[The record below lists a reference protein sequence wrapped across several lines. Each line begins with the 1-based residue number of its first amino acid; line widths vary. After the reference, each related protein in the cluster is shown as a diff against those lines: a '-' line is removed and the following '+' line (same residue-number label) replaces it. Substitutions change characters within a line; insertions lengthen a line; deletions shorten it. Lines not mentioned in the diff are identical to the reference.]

1 MFKNALIYRIDHW
14 NPPAP
19 GVIEERLAGQRFVAC
34 AASQPESTGWVEPRG
49 QAHGALLELV
59 GGQAILQQCV
69 ERKPVPASTVKGLL
83 EERLQQIER
92 DTGRRPRGKGLR
104 ELKEAIVHELLP
116 RAFAKRSN
124 TLVWLDAK
132 AGLLLVDAASMK
144 KADAPVTRLLE
155 LFGGGMRLAPLQTQ
169 LSPATAMAQ
178 WLATRDAPAGFSIDR
193 DCELKQPDSEKAT
206 VRYARHTLDIDELA
220 AHIGQGKLPT
230 QLAMTWQGRVSF
242 VLTDALA
249 LKRIKLL
256 DVVLEGATS
265 EPEGGGFDADVALV
279 TGELRGLIPDLIAAL
294 GGELPPGHASDGPK
308 GAEPR

>member
-1 MFKNALIYRIDHW
+1 MFKNALIYRIQHW
-14 NPPAP
+14 DPPAP
-19 GVIEERLAGQRFVAC
+19 SAIEERLGGQRFVAC
-34 AASQPESTGWVEPRG
+34 TASQPEAIGWVEPRG

-59 GGQAILQQCV
+59 GGQAILRLCT

-92 DTGRRPRGKGLR
+92 DTGRRPRGKGAR

-116 RAFAKRSN
+116 RAFAKRAH
-124 TLVWLDAK
+124 TLLWLDAK
-132 AGLLLVDAASMK
+132 AGLLLVDAATVK
-144 KADAPVTRLLE
+144 QADVPLTRLLD
-155 LFGGGMRLAPLQTQ
+155 LFGGGLRLAPLQTQ

-178 WLATRDAPAGFSIDR
+178 WLATREAPAGFSIDR

-220 AHIGQGKLPT
+220 AHINQGKLPT
-230 QLAMTWQGRVSF
+230 QLALTWNGRVSF
-242 VLTDALA
+242 VLNDALA

-256 DVVLEGATS
+256 DVVLEGVSAD
-265 EPEGGGFDADVALV
+265 PGDGGFDADVALS

-294 GGELPPGHASDGPK
+294 GGEAQ
-308 GAEPR
+308 

>member
-1 MFKNALIYRIDHW
+1 MFKNALIYRIEHW

-19 GVIEERLAGQRFVAC
+19 AAIEERLAGQRFVAC
-34 AASQPESTGWVEPRG
+34 AASQPESIGWVEPRG

-59 GGQAILQQCV
+59 GGQAILRLRT

-83 EERLQQIER
+83 DERLQQIER
-92 DTGRRPRGKGLR
+92 DTGRRPRGKGAR

-116 RAFAKRSN
+116 RAFAKRSH
-124 TLVWLDAK
+124 TLLWLDAK
-132 AGLLLVDAASMK
+132 AGLLLVDAASVK
-144 KADAPVTRLLE
+144 KADVPLTRLLD
-155 LFGGGMRLAPLQTQ
+155 LFGGGLRLAPLQTR

-178 WLATRDAPAGFSIDR
+178 WLATREAPPGFGIDR

-220 AHIGQGKLPT
+220 AHIGQGKRPT
-230 QLAMTWQGRVSF
+230 QLALTWNGRVSF
-242 VLTDALA
+242 VLSDALV

-256 DVVLEGATS
+256 DVVLEGAS
-265 EPEGGGFDADVALV
+265 AEAGDGGFDADVALS

-294 GGELPPGHASDGPK
+294 GGELQPDQKS
-308 GAEPR
+308 